1 MTNETATAKVFSA
14 ALEVSRA
21 LGREGIGKRSSNGLR
36 YSYRSIEDVLAALNP
51 LLHQHHLIIFPEK
64 IEQAPE
70 QTVSTQKGGVQ
81 RLVRATVTYRFVSTE
96 DGSFFTVQTLGEG
109 LDSSDKASGKAMSY
123 AFKNAM
129 FQVFCIPVYGMPDP
143 DAEQA
148 TAITAPPVP
157 QDLLDRARDAAM
169 CGLDSYKTFFKGL
182 KHAERKTLVDSG
194 EHEKLK
200 EVAGNGEGDGNA
212 Y

>member
-148 TAITAPPVP
+148 TAITAPPSLRICLTGHGTP
-157 QDLLDRARDAAM
+157 PCADLILIRPF
-169 CGLDSYKTFFKGL
+169 SKGL
-182 KHAERKTLVDSG
+182 SMRSVKPSLTQESTRSLRK
-194 EHEKLK
+194 
-200 EVAGNGEGDGNA
+200 
-212 Y
+212 

>member
-1 MTNETATAKVFSA
+1 MANETATAKVFSA

-96 DGSFFTVQTLGEG
+96 DGSFFTVQLS
-109 LDSSDKASGKAMSY
+109 L
-123 AFKNAM
+123 
-129 FQVFCIPVYGMPDP
+129 IH
-143 DAEQA
+143 
-148 TAITAPPVP
+148 I
-157 QDLLDRARDAAM
+157 
-169 CGLDSYKTFFKGL
+169 
-182 KHAERKTLVDSG
+182 
-194 EHEKLK
+194 
-200 EVAGNGEGDGNA
+200 
-212 Y
+212 